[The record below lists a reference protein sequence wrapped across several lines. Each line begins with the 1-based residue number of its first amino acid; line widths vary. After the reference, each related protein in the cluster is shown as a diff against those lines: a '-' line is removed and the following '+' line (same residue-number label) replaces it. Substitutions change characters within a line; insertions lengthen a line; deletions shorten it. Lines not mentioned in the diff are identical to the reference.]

1 MYNTDMPQGLN
12 SLYQQLQVVL
22 LYWAMQLLLDMYL
35 KLDFQL
41 EKKPARKSSKRE
53 IFLFL

>member
-41 EKKPARKSSKRE
+41 EKKNSP
-53 IFLFL
+53 